1 MLLFPYPLATKCVL
15 ATVVHRRRW
24 LHLLEAHSEHSLCTS
39 PTSRC
44 LTPHA
49 GFRNSTRET
58 PCRFLTLV
66 AISNMRLTKTRTS
79 EVRSVYPIH
88 DPNILPFF
96 LLKIYRKVSSISLN
110 LELSNL
116 MPFYDFTFNVPL
128 IVSYS
133 CDTGAPALRASAS
146 KLHHEALHPLHL
158 SGLTQHIGRR
168 GSTTSVLAAG
178 QGGTWVNPSHLLFNT
193 SSFSLIL
200 RKPVWRIR
208 LQPIVHRREKPLP
221 VLWRP

>member
-1 MLLFPYPLATKCVL
+1 MHGL
-15 ATVVHRRRW
+15 
-24 LHLLEAHSEHSLCTS
+24 
-39 PTSRC
+39 
-44 LTPHA
+44 
-49 GFRNSTRET
+49 
-58 PCRFLTLV
+58 
-66 AISNMRLTKTRTS
+66 
-79 EVRSVYPIH
+79 
-88 DPNILPFF
+88 NILPFF
-96 LLKIYRKVSSISLN
+96 LLKLYQEVSSISLN

-116 MPFYDFTFNVPL
+116 LPFQDFTFTVPL

-133 CDTGAPALRASAS
+133 CDTGAPALRASAG

-193 SSFSLIL
+193 SRFSLIL